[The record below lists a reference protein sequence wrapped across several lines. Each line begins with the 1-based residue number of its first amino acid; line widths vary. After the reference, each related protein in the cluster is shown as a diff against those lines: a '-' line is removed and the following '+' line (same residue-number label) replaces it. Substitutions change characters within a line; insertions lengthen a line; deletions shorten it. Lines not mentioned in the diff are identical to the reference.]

1 MGIDSIC
8 GMGDNSIISH
18 DLVTEL
24 HRKNL
29 FVLKDIQRDSGLKY
43 WADTSELGLTRS
55 FAEEWDRYISSPNHG
70 NVTLTESTDK
80 LV

>member
-1 MGIDSIC
+1 
-8 GMGDNSIISH
+8 MGDNSIISH

-24 HRKNL
+24 HPKNL

-43 WADTSELGLTRS
+43 WADTSELGLTGS
-55 FAEEWDRYISSPNHG
+55 FAEEWDHYISSPNHG